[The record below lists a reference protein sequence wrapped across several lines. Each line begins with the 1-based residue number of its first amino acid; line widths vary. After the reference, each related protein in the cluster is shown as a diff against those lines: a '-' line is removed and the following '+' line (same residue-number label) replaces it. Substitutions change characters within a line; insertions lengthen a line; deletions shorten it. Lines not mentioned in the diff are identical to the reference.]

1 MQRYAKALVAL
12 AALLAAVGK
21 ALTDGSVSST
31 ELGAIVPA
39 ALAVVGVWAVPNK
52 VTP

>member
-1 MQRYAKALVAL
+1 MQKYAKAFVAL
-12 AALLAAVGK
+12 AGLLAAVGK
-21 ALTDGSVSST
+21 AFSDGSVSSA

-52 VTP
+52 QTP